1 MRISILILGFKG
13 LRNDD
18 DDGREHIAKFTFF
31 QTVSRLL
38 IQTLSFGPTWAIF
51 PGFQFL
57 RTVAKFKKKTR
68 IRQNCYVALGGFK
81 SQSWT
86 GRQKVY

>member
-1 MRISILILGFKG
+1 MTTTAETTSLK
-13 LRNDD
+13 N
-18 DDGREHIAKFTFF
+18 EFTFF
-31 QTVSRLL
+31 QTLSRVL
-38 IQTLSFGPTWAIF
+38 IQTLSVGPTSAIF

-81 SQSWT
+81 SQSWS

>member
-1 MRISILILGFKG
+1 MTTTAETTSLK
-13 LRNDD
+13 N
-18 DDGREHIAKFTFF
+18 EFTFF
-31 QTVSRLL
+31 QTLSRVL
-38 IQTLSFGPTWAIF
+38 IQTLSVGPTWAIF

-81 SQSWT
+81 SQSWSE
-86 GRQKVY
+86 RQKLY